1 MTAHAKYALW
11 SSCISQVFD
20 LSLAIS
26 ASEARRAEGLVTRQ
40 DSQIF
45 DLVAASTAA
54 VGAIIAD
61 EGAVAK
67 EKKIR
72 IRVE

>member
-1 MTAHAKYALW
+1 
-11 SSCISQVFD
+11 
-20 LSLAIS
+20 
-26 ASEARRAEGLVTRQ
+26 LVTRQ